1 MQFFAVGLVLIV
13 GALLALMFAL
23 FEPEFSGL
31 RSEQMKAEEKDG
43 SSSVEGSPQSSTPIY
58 DFIDK
63 ILRTTGWRPYTEDQ
77 LAQAG
82 IRSSVTQMVAIT
94 ALTAMVALLAGIAV
108 SGLLLGIVGAVAAP
122 FVVRLVVSAKTTK
135 RREKF
140 GHQMAEAMTMFSSA
154 LKAGMNVPTA
164 LASTAA
170 EMEAPMGEELAR
182 IVNESRLGRD
192 LVVGMKETAERM
204 DSADF
209 KWISEA
215 VAIQRD
221 SGGRLSEIL
230 DRVIET
236 IAERNELREK
246 INTLSAEGKMSG
258 YVLLAL
264 PIFVGGMYGVMN
276 SELMA
281 LLFTTF
287 VGRIMLLSAVGLY
300 VVGFF
305 WLRQITKVKL

>member
-1 MQFFAVGLVLIV
+1 MQWFAIGLVLIV
-13 GALLALMFAL
+13 AALLALMFAL
-23 FEPEFSGL
+23 FEPEFSRL
-31 RSEQMKAEEKDG
+31 RSEQMKAQER
-43 SSSVEGSPQSSTPIY
+43 EGASTQESEQASTPIY
-58 DFIDK
+58 DLIDK
-63 ILRTTGWRPYTEDQ
+63 VLRTTGWRPYTEDQ

-94 ALTAMVALLAGIAV
+94 VLAAMIALLVGIAV
-108 SGLLLGIVGAVAAP
+108 SGMFLGILAAILAP
-122 FVVRLVVSAKTTK
+122 FVVRVVVSVKTTK

-140 GHQMAEAMTMFSSA
+140 NRQMAEAMTLFSSA
-154 LKAGMNVPTA
+154 LKAGMNVPNA
-164 LASTAA
+164 LANTAA

-192 LVVGMKETAERM
+192 LVAAMKETAERM
-204 DSADF
+204 ESSDF
-209 KWISEA
+209 QWISEA

-230 DRVIET
+230 DRVIDT

-264 PIFVGGMYGVMN
+264 PVAVGGMYTLMN
-276 SELMA
+276 GDYMA

-287 VGRIMLLSAVGLY
+287 IGRILLVSALALY
-300 VVGFF
+300 VVGFL